1 MNPPTR
7 LAALALAASL
17 TALPARA
24 ADPALTIY
32 NQNFAVLRETV
43 PLDLKA
49 GVNDVRFAGVTAQV
63 EADSVI
69 LRDPAGKVALQILE
83 QNYRNDPVS
92 QELLLS
98 LFEGQTINFVAHE
111 PQKPDRTV
119 AGKVVRSGYVPGGEN
134 VQPIIEVEGKL
145 QFSLPGEPRFPTL
158 GADTQLKPALSW
170 KLNAP
175 AAAKLD
181 AELAYITGGLT
192 WEASYNIVA
201 PEAEDVIDLVG
212 WITMKNESG
221 ATFANAKIKLMAGNV
236 NKVQPDVEKP
246 VGMAMEA
253 AAAPAAPAPV
263 VTEKAFEEF
272 HLYTLARPATLRDKE
287 TKQVEFIRATG
298 VKAAR
303 LFIYD
308 PIMKDNGWQPGN
320 NVGADADY
328 GATSSKKVQ
337 VYREFKNSEANHLGI
352 PLPKGRVRFYSQD
365 EDRQL
370 EFVGENNIDHTPKDE
385 LVRLY
390 VGDSFDLVGERK
402 RVDFQVNE
410 ANHRASET
418 FEIKL
423 RNRKKRPAEIR
434 VVEHLYRWTNWTVK
448 EKSQDFTKTDAQTI
462 EFQVPLK
469 PDEEKTVTY
478 KVHYTW

>member
-1 MNPPTR
+1 MNTPIR
-7 LAALALAASL
+7 LATLALVAALS
-17 TALPARA
+17 ARA

-32 NQNFAVLRETV
+32 NQGFAVLRDTV

-69 LRDPAGKVALQILE
+69 LRDPTGKLPLQVLE

-98 LFEGQTINFVAHE
+98 LFEGKTLDFIAHE
-111 PQKPDRTV
+111 PQKPDRIIV
-119 AGKVVRSGYVPGGEN
+119 GKVVRSGYVPGGES
-134 VQPIIEVEGKL
+134 VQPIIEVDGKL

-158 GADTQLKPALSW
+158 GDDTQLKPALAW

-181 AELAYITGGLT
+181 AEIAYITGGLT

-201 PEAEDVIDLVG
+201 PEANDVIDLVG

-221 ATFANAKIKLMAGNV
+221 ATFTNAKIKLMAGDV
-236 NKVQPDVEKP
+236 NKVQPQ
-246 VGMAMEA
+246 AMRISESA
-253 AAAPAAPAPV
+253 IDALSAPGAAPV
-263 VTEKAFEEF
+263 VTEKAFDEF

-287 TKQVEFIRATG
+287 TKQVEFIRATE
-298 VKAAR
+298 VKATR

-308 PIMKDNGWQPGN
+308 PIAKDNGWQLGN
-320 NVGADADY
+320 NIGEDADY
-328 GATSSKKVQ
+328 GVTSSKKVA
-337 VYREFKNSEANHLGI
+337 VYREFKNTEANQLGL
-352 PLPKGRVRFYSQD
+352 PLPKGRVRFYAQD

-390 VGDSFDLVGERK
+390 VGNSFDLVGERK
-402 RVDFQVNE
+402 RVDFKVNQ
-410 ANHRASET
+410 ANHTASES

-423 RNRKKRPAEIR
+423 RNRKKQPVEIR

-448 EKSQDFTKTDAQTI
+448 EKSQDLEKTDAQTI
-462 EFQVPLK
+462 EFKVPLK
-469 PDEEKTVTY
+469 PGEEKTVTY
-478 KVHYTW
+478 RVHYTW

>member
-1 MNPPTR
+1 MSTPIR
-7 LAALALAASL
+7 LALL
-17 TALPARA
+17 TLITTLTARA
-24 ADPALTIY
+24 ADPSLTIY
-32 NQNFAVLRETV
+32 NQGFAVLRETV
-43 PLDLKA
+43 PLELKA
-49 GVNDVRFAGVTAQV
+49 GVNDVRYAGVTAQV

-69 LRDPAGKVALQILE
+69 LRDPAGKVPLQIIE

-98 LFEGQTINFVAHE
+98 LFEGQKLDFVVHE
-111 PQKPDRTV
+111 PQKPDRV
-119 AGKVVRSGYVPGGEN
+119 IAGKVVRSGYVPGGES

-158 GADTQLKPALSW
+158 GADTQLKPTLSW
-170 KLNAP
+170 KMNAP
-175 AAAKLD
+175 GAAKLD

-212 WITMKNESG
+212 WITMKNTSG
-221 ATFANAKIKLMAGNV
+221 ATFNNAKIKLMAGDV
-236 NKVQPDVEKP
+236 NKVQPVAP
-246 VGMAMEA
+246 SSAMMATETA
-253 AAAPAAPAPV
+253 GGADAPAPV
-263 VTEKAFEEF
+263 VTEKAFDEF

-287 TKQVEFIRATG
+287 TKQVEFLRATE
-298 VKAAR
+298 VKATR

-308 PIMKDNGWQPGN
+308 PIMKDNGWQLGN
-320 NVGADADY
+320 NVGEDADY
-328 GATSSKKVQ
+328 GTTSSKKVQ

-423 RNRKKRPAEIR
+423 RNRKKKPAEIR
-434 VVEHLYRWTNWTVK
+434 VVEHLYRWTNWTIK
-448 EKSQDFTKTDAQTI
+448 EKSQEFTKTDAQTI
-462 EFQVPLK
+462 EFKVPLK
-469 PDEEKTVTY
+469 ADEEKTVTY
-478 KVHYTW
+478 KVSYTW

>member
-1 MNPPTR
+1 MSLPTR
-7 LAALALAASL
+7 LATLALISAL
-17 TALPARA
+17 TFPARA

-32 NQNFAVLRETV
+32 NQGFAVLRETV
-43 PLDLKA
+43 PLELKA

-69 LRDPAGKVALQILE
+69 LRDPAGKVTLQILE

-98 LFEGQTINFVAHE
+98 LFEGQTINFVAQE
-111 PQKPDRTV
+111 TQKPDRV
-119 AGKVVRSGYVPGGEN
+119 IPGKIVRGGYVPGGEA

-170 KLNAP
+170 KLHAP

-212 WITMKNESG
+212 WITMKNTSG
-221 ATFANAKIKLMAGNV
+221 ATFAGAKIKLMAGDV
-236 NKVQPDVEKP
+236 NKVQPPQPGAPRAEMVVAMADV
-246 VGMAMEA
+246 AD
-253 AAAPAAPAPV
+253 APV
-263 VTEKAFEEF
+263 VTEKAFDEF

-287 TKQVEFIRATG
+287 TKQVEFTRATG

-308 PIMKDNGWQPGN
+308 PIMKDRGWQPGH
-320 NVGADADY
+320 NVGGDEGY

-337 VYREFKNSEANHLGI
+337 VYREFKNSEANKLGI
-352 PLPKGRVRFYSQD
+352 PLPKGRVRFYAQD

-370 EFVGENNIDHTPKDE
+370 EFVGENNIDHTSKDE

-410 ANHRASET
+410 GNHRASET

-423 RNRKKRPAEIR
+423 RNRKKKPAEIR
-434 VVEHLYRWTNWTVK
+434 VVEHLYRWSNWTIK
-448 EKSQDFTKTDAQTI
+448 EKSQEFTKTDAQTI
-462 EFQVPLK
+462 EFKVALK

-478 KVHYTW
+478 KVSYTW

>member
-1 MNPPTR
+1 MKIPFTFI
-7 LAALALAASL
+7 LAALAVVPAL
-17 TALPARA
+17 TTFA

-32 NQNFAVLRETV
+32 NQNFAVVRDAV
-43 PLDLKA
+43 PLDRKA
-49 GVNDVRFAGVTAQV
+49 GVNDARFAGVTAQV
-63 EADSVI
+63 EPDSVI
-69 LRDPAGKVALQILE
+69 LRDPTGKAPLQILE

-98 LFEGQTINFVAHE
+98 LFEGKTLNFVEHE
-111 PQKPDRTV
+111 AQKADRVV
-119 AGKVVRSGYVPGGEN
+119 AGKVIRSGYVPGGQS
-134 VQPIIEVEGKL
+134 VQPVIEVEGKL

-158 GADTQLKPALSW
+158 GDDTQLKPALSW
-170 KLNAP
+170 KINSP

-181 AELAYITGGLT
+181 AELAYVTAGLT

-201 PEAEDVIDLVG
+201 PEANDVIDLVG

-221 ATFANAKIKLMAGNV
+221 ATFSNAKIKLMAGNV
-236 NKVQPDVEKP
+236 NKVEPEP
-246 VGMAMEA
+246 
-253 AAAPAAPAPV
+253 AAAPMLDKAAALGDARGVAPP
-263 VTEKAFEEF
+263 VTEKAFDEF
-272 HLYTLARPATLRDKE
+272 HLYTLERPATLHDKE
-287 TKQVEFIRATG
+287 TKQVEVIRAAG
-298 VKAAR
+298 VQAAR

-308 PIMKDNGWQPGN
+308 PIMKEGGWQPGN
-320 NVGADADY
+320 NAEGDADY
-328 GATSSKKVQ
+328 GVTSSKKVQ

-352 PLPKGRVRFYSQD
+352 PLPKGRVRFYQQD
-365 EDRQL
+365 DDRQL

-402 RVDFQVNE
+402 RVDFKVNE
-410 ANHRASET
+410 ANHRADES

-423 RNRKKRPAEIR
+423 RNRKKQPAEIR
-434 VVEHLYRWTNWTVK
+434 VVEHLYRWNDWEIK
-448 EKSQDFTKTDAQTI
+448 AKSQDFEKTDAQTI
-462 EFQVPLK
+462 EFKVPLK